1 MKMKMYSMLISGLAA
16 MVFIGGCTKTLEQ
29 PVTMSDVQIVTA
41 YEPQAN
47 FPKSASY
54 AFLRRGPEQEDMSD
68 EQKVIVRRVRDA
80 IKDELASKKYKAAA
94 EDQID
99 YIVDY
104 QLVAQH
110 SVSILAER
118 TQEDGQDW
126 MTIMGV
132 PDDFIEGALV
142 IDVIDVAHLKL
153 VWRGLCNV
161 NVALADVSDE
171 ERNQRVRYAVQELL
185 KTFPPQ

>member
-1 MKMKMYSMLISGLAA
+1 MKKCIMLIICVVI
-16 MVFIGGCTKTLEQ
+16 MVSIGGCTKTLEQ

-41 YEPQAN
+41 YAPQAN

-54 AFLRRGPEQEDMSD
+54 AFLRRGPEQEDMSN
-68 EQKVIVRRVRDA
+68 EQKVIIRRLRDA
-80 IKDELASKKYKAAA
+80 IKDELASKKYKAAK

-104 QLVAQH
+104 QLVAQY

-118 TQEDGQDW
+118 TQVEGQDW
-126 MTIMGV
+126 MTIIGV
-132 PDDFIEGALV
+132 PDDFVQGALV
-142 IDVIDVAHLKL
+142 IDIFDAAELKP

-161 NVALADVSDE
+161 NIALADASVE
-171 ERNQRVRYAVQELL
+171 EKNQRARYAVQELL